1 MQLQKELGRRQ
12 LAQYKKAEEVEEQE
26 ANMFSKSV
34 QPIGPISTLQMTTRS
49 MARQQQMPD
58 MQTTRFGGSSI
69 NMANLNLNQS
79 ATPSRGGSYENISLS
94 SPRNS
99 ISLGGSFESLAGEQF
114 PLIRRPLLQG
124 STSSGSSNSLFN
136 AARRGERIRG
146 EVNPAELTQRLG
158 GLGALPNV
166 NAIEEAPHIRGDQ
179 KVRYRGAVFNRLLD
193 KVQLKRGSMPRDE
206 FLHYANR
213 GKMEY
218 PNMMKTV
225 SRAIRKQKRKL
236 LIGGVAIAAT
246 AGILGGSIYGGL
258 YNQPEYKNP
267 KLEQFLPSES
277 IKKEIVAQQI
287 KKEIKTEQ
295 KKQEMQYDKP
305 LGVFE
310 KMSNGA
316 VSGGDYGGG
325 GGCYGSYQKAFQAA
339 ARTFRKTHRKGR
351 RSKKTVVGKT
361 TSRKTRRGKVTK
373 RRRAKKHIN
382 KRLKKSKRHYRR
394 KAF

>member
-166 NAIEEAPHIRGDQ
+166 NAIEEAPHIGGDQ

-193 KVQLKRGSMPRDE
+193 KVQLRRGSMPRDE

-225 SRAIRKQKRKL
+225 SRAIRKHKRKL
-236 LIGGVAIAAT
+236 IIGGVAIAAT
-246 AGILGGSIYGGL
+246 AGILGGTIYGGL
-258 YNQPEYKNP
+258 YSQPDYKNQ

-277 IKKEIVAQQI
+277 IKNEIATHPI
-287 KKEIKTEQ
+287 KKEILTEQ
-295 KKQEMQYDKP
+295 IKHEM
-305 LGVFE
+305 
-310 KMSNGA
+310 
-316 VSGGDYGGG
+316 
-325 GGCYGSYQKAFQAA
+325 
-339 ARTFRKTHRKGR
+339 
-351 RSKKTVVGKT
+351 
-361 TSRKTRRGKVTK
+361 
-373 RRRAKKHIN
+373 
-382 KRLKKSKRHYRR
+382 
-394 KAF
+394 